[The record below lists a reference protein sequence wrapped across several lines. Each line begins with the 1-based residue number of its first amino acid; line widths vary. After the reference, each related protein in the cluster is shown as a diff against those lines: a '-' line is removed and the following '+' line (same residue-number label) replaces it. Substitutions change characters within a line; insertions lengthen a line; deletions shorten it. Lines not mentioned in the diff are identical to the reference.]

1 MLRTLISPKY
11 LTEILALPSFASLAV
26 EDLQLLLTVC
36 KLVYVKAGQ
45 VIKHPVS
52 NGLLNRGKCPAVLQ
66 YVRYMP
72 VLVGSS

>member
-11 LTEILALPSFASLAV
+11 LMEILALPSFPSLAV

-52 NGLLNRGKCPAVLQ
+52 NGLLNRGEPHSCCCVFLC
-66 YVRYMP
+66 VP
-72 VLVGSS
+72 VLVGRS